1 MGRLDGKVAI
11 ITGGARGQGAAEA
24 EMFRDEG
31 AQVVITDVLED
42 EGGKRQEHWESNSC
56 LTTCHQ
62 QQLGKPSFQMW

>member
-11 ITGGARGQGAAEA
+11 ITGGARGQGASEA

-42 EGGKRQEHWESNSC
+42 EGGK
-56 LTTCHQ
+56 TA
-62 QQLGKPSFQMW
+62 

>member
-31 AQVVITDVLED
+31 AHVIITDVLED
-42 EGGKRQEHWESNSC
+42 EGGK
-56 LTTCHQ
+56 TAGT
-62 QQLGKPSFQMW
+62 LGVEFLSLSLIHI